1 MSLPQKPW
9 LYLLLT
15 TIMALG
21 VVAFFL
27 ISSGGHSGMQKLFDN
42 RYAYDAFWE
51 GCGSRL
57 AEAGASRD
65 FVYVAAKIWA
75 HQPLSAGELAQLG
88 PEIDAVYNIG
98 ISPSGSRKR
107 DQPLLAIAAERDNP
121 DAWEV
126 LLAAGARPDVST
138 IIPYDMVSVRSFVN
152 LRVDWSASV
161 AMTRAY
167 IAHGGDPN
175 LQVNG
180 AEPPLSYALS
190 NGNLEA
196 ALILLDAGAEPWREI
211 HAHFTNGQ
219 NGLDRYIPVR
229 NADYFGSGPA
239 FIAELAR
246 RGYFAEAPTEA
257 VVFLV
262 DRYIASI
269 EEDLSSPSTTAMES
283 LQSGT
288 EVLGAF
294 LDAKIAYRREEMQTL
309 STRGQRMLGGEA
321 DGGNKRL

>member
-1 MSLPQKPW
+1 
-9 LYLLLT
+9 
-15 TIMALG
+15 
-21 VVAFFL
+21 
-27 ISSGGHSGMQKLFDN
+27 MQKLFDN

-51 GCGSRL
+51 LSGSRL
-57 AEAGASRD
+57 VEAGASQD

-75 HQPLSAGELAQLG
+75 HQPLSVGELARLG

-98 ISPSGSRKR
+98 VSPSGDRKR
-107 DQPLLAIAAERDNP
+107 DQPLLAIAAEKDNP
-121 DAWEV
+121 EAWDV
-126 LLAAGARPDVST
+126 LLAAGARPDVSSV
-138 IIPYDMVSVRSFVN
+138 IPYDMVSARKFVGSQE
-152 LRVDWSASV
+152 DWRASV

-180 AEPPLSYALS
+180 TEPPLSDALS

-211 HAHFTNGQ
+211 HTQFTTGND
-219 NGLDRYIPVR
+219 GLNRYIPVR

-257 VVFLV
+257 VIFLV
-262 DRYIASI
+262 DRYIDSV
-269 EEDLSSPSTTAMES
+269 EEDLPLRSTIALETLKS
-283 LQSGT
+283 VT
-288 EVLGAF
+288 EVLRAF
-294 LDAKIAYRREEMQTL
+294 LEAGITYRGEDMQDII
-309 STRGQRMLGGEA
+309 TRANSKLGGES
-321 DGGNKRL
+321 DGK